1 MNAGVITFHSA
12 HNYGASLQTW
22 ALQKVL
28 KNMGVE
34 PFVIHYH
41 PNIIDRLYVAP
52 KQETL
57 KKKIKYSLQKKYRNR
72 VKMQVYKNKKYVHFI
87 HNSFKL
93 LGDFKTYEE
102 LECAKLGLDA
112 YITGS
117 DQVWNSDHTD
127 GFDPAYLLDFAE
139 SGAKKIS
146 YAASV
151 GREYILPQYREQ
163 FSNSLKSYTSISV
176 REASARPAIEALTD
190 KPVVVVLDPT
200 LLLSRQ
206 DYEELKKPGLFCDRY
221 ILVYM
226 METNNGLVKF
236 ANKLSIAL
244 GLPIIQRKPPTVFR
258 NELGSYYTDTA
269 AEFLS
274 EIENAEYVL
283 TNSFHA
289 TVFSLIYEKPFIS
302 MLHTSTGARTS
313 DLLKSVGLESHIV
326 YRTEDFHDIHQF
338 DIEDKIALQKR
349 IQELQKTSYD
359 FLHQALGIRPL

>member
-1 MNAGVITFHSA
+1 MKVGVITFHSA

-28 KNMGVE
+28 KNLGTD
-34 PFVIHYH
+34 PCVIHYH
-41 PNIIDRLYVAP
+41 PDIIDQLYVAP
-52 KQETL
+52 KQDTL
-57 KKKIKYSLQKKYRNR
+57 KKKIKYLTKKKYRNR
-72 VKMQVYKNKKYVHFI
+72 VKMQVVKNKKYNRFI
-87 HNSFKL
+87 HKRFQL
-93 LGDFKTYEE
+93 LGDFRTYEE
-102 LECAKLGLDA
+102 LEHAKLGLDA

-117 DQVWNSDHTD
+117 DQVWNSDHTN

-139 SGAKKIS
+139 PGTKRIS

-163 FSNSLKSYTSISV
+163 FQKSLESYTAISV
-176 REASARPAIEALTD
+176 REASAKPAIEALTD
-190 KPVVVVLDPT
+190 QPVDVVLDPT
-200 LLLSRQ
+200 LLLSKK
-206 DYEELKKPGLFCDRY
+206 DYEELKKPGLFEGRY

-226 METNNGLVKF
+226 MEANKELVKF
-236 ANKLSIAL
+236 ANRLSKAI

-274 EIENAEYVL
+274 EIEHAEYVL

-313 DLLKSVGLESHIV
+313 DLLESVGLESHIL
-326 YRTEDFHDIHQF
+326 YKTEDFHDIHQF
-338 DIEDKIALQKR
+338 DIKDKSLLRQR
-349 IQELQKTSYD
+349 IQELQKTSYE
-359 FLHQALGIRPL
+359 FLHRALGLRS

>member
-1 MNAGVITFHSA
+1 MNVGVITFHSA

-28 KNMGVE
+28 KNLGTS
-34 PFVIHYH
+34 PSVIHYH

-52 KQETL
+52 KQDTL
-57 KKKIKYSLQKKYRNR
+57 KKKIKYLAKKKYRTR

-87 HNSFKL
+87 HHNFKL
-93 LGDFKTYEE
+93 VGDFKTYEE
-102 LECAKLGLDA
+102 LKTAKLGLDA

-139 SGAKKIS
+139 PGTKKIS

-151 GREYILPQYREQ
+151 GREYIIPQYREQ
-163 FSNSLKSYTSISV
+163 FAESLKTYTAISV

-190 KPVVVVLDPT
+190 KPVEVVLDPT
-200 LLLSRQ
+200 LLLDRK
-206 DYEELKKPGLFCDRY
+206 DYEELKKPGLFHGRY

-226 METNNGLVKF
+226 METNNDLVKF
-236 ANKLSIAL
+236 ANKLSVAMGI
-244 GLPIIQRKPPTVFR
+244 PIIQRKPPTIFR

-274 EIENAEYVL
+274 EVENAEYVL

-326 YRTEDFHDIHQF
+326 YHTEDFHDIHQF
-338 DIEDKIALQKR
+338 DIDDKDELRRR
-349 IQELQKTSYD
+349 IKELQKTSYD
-359 FLHQALGIRPL
+359 FLHRALGV

>member
-1 MNAGVITFHSA
+1 MKVGVVTFHNA

-28 KNMGVE
+28 KNLGTK
-34 PFVIHYH
+34 PCVIHYH
-41 PNIIDRLYVAP
+41 PQIIDRLYVAP
-52 KQETL
+52 KQDTL
-57 KKKIKYSLQKKYRNR
+57 KKKMKYILKKKYRKR
-72 VKMQVYKNKKYVHFI
+72 VKAQVEKNRKYQEFI
-87 HNSFKL
+87 KNSFQL
-93 LGDFKTYEE
+93 TGDYKTYDE
-102 LECAKLGLDA
+102 LKNAKLGMDA

-139 SGAKKIS
+139 DSAKKIS

-151 GREYILPQYREQ
+151 GREYIFPQYQDQFRE
-163 FSNSLKSYTSISV
+163 SLKSYTSISV
-176 REASARPAIEALTD
+176 REASAQPAIESLTD
-190 KPVVVVLDPT
+190 KPVEVVLDPT
-200 LLLSRQ
+200 LLLDRN
-206 DYEELKKPGLFCDRY
+206 DYEELKKPGLFKGQRY
-221 ILVYM
+221 IFVYM
-226 METNNGLVKF
+226 MESNKEMVRF
-236 ANKLSIAL
+236 ANRLSVAI
-244 GLPIIQRKPPTVFR
+244 GLPIIQRKPSPIFR

-302 MLHTSTGARTS
+302 MLHSSTGARTS

-326 YRTEDFHDIHQF
+326 YNTENFHDIHQF
-338 DIEDKIALQKR
+338 DIEDKDELRRR
-349 IQELQKTSYD
+349 IHDLQKTSYD
-359 FLHQALGIRPL
+359 FLHRALGV

>member
-1 MNAGVITFHSA
+1 MKVGVITFHNA

-28 KNMGVE
+28 KNMGAD
-34 PFVIHYH
+34 PCVIHYH

-52 KQETL
+52 KQDTL
-57 KKKIKYSLQKKYRNR
+57 KKKVKYLTKKKYRNR
-72 VKMQVYKNKKYVHFI
+72 VKMQVLKNKKYVRFI
-87 HNSFKL
+87 QNNFDL

-102 LECAKLGLDA
+102 LKQAKLGLDA

-139 SGAKKIS
+139 PGAKKIS

-163 FSNSLKSYTSISV
+163 FQESLTTYTSISV
-176 REASARPAIEALTD
+176 REASARPAIESLTD
-190 KPVVVVLDPT
+190 KPVEVVLDPT
-200 LLLSRQ
+200 LLLDRK
-206 DYEELKKPGLFCDRY
+206 DYEELKKPGLFQERY

-226 METNNGLVKF
+226 METNNALVKF
-236 ANKLSIAL
+236 ANKLSVAMGI
-244 GLPIIQRKPPTVFR
+244 PIIQRKPPTVFR

-326 YRTEDFHDIHQF
+326 YQTEDFHDIHQF
-338 DIEDKIALQKR
+338 DIENKAELRQR
-349 IQELQKTSYD
+349 IKVLQKTSYE
-359 FLHQALGIRPL
+359 FLHKALGI

>member
-1 MNAGVITFHSA
+1 MNVGVITFHNA

-28 KNMGVE
+28 KNLGTN
-34 PFVIHYH
+34 PCVIHYH
-41 PNIIDRLYVAP
+41 PDIIDRLYVAP
-52 KQETL
+52 KQDTL
-57 KKKIKYSLQKKYRNR
+57 KKKIKYLAKKKYRER
-72 VKMQVYKNKKYVHFI
+72 VKMQVDKNKKYVNFI
-87 HNSFKL
+87 QNNFKL

-102 LECAKLGLDA
+102 LKVAKLGLDA

-127 GFDPAYLLDFAE
+127 GFDPAYLLDFAQP
-139 SGAKKIS
+139 GAKKIS

-163 FSNSLKSYTSISV
+163 FSESLKTYTSISV

-190 KPVVVVLDPT
+190 KPVEVVLDPT
-200 LLLSRQ
+200 LLLDRK
-206 DYEELKKPGLFCDRY
+206 DYEELKKPGLFQGRY

-226 METNNGLVKF
+226 METNSDLVKF
-236 ANKLSIAL
+236 ANKLSVAI
-244 GLPIIQRKPPTVFR
+244 GIPIIQRKPPTVFR

-313 DLLKSVGLESHIV
+313 DLLKSVGLETHIV
-326 YRTEDFHDIHQF
+326 YQTEDFHDIHQF
-338 DIEDKIALQKR
+338 DIDDKDELRRR
-349 IQELQKTSYD
+349 IKELQKTSYD
-359 FLHQALGIRPL
+359 FLHRALGI

>member
-1 MNAGVITFHSA
+1 MKVGVITFHSA

-28 KNMGVE
+28 KNLNTE
-34 PFVIHYH
+34 PCVIHYH
-41 PNIIDRLYVAP
+41 PDIIDRLYVAP
-52 KQETL
+52 KQDTI
-57 KKKIKYSLQKKYRNR
+57 KKKMKYLFKKKYRSR
-72 VKMQVYKNKKYVHFI
+72 VKMQMLKNKKYSRFI
-87 HNSFKL
+87 RHSFKL
-93 LGDFKTYEE
+93 VGNFRTYEE
-102 LECAKLGLDA
+102 LKDAKLGLDA

-139 SGAKKIS
+139 PGAKKIS

-151 GREYILPQYREQ
+151 GREYVLPQFRDQ
-163 FSNSLKSYTSISV
+163 FQNCLTSFTAISV
-176 REASARPAIEALTD
+176 REESAKPAIEALTD
-190 KPVVVVLDPT
+190 KPVEVVLDPT
-200 LLLSRQ
+200 LLLSREE
-206 DYEELKKPGLFCDRY
+206 YESLKKPGQFKGRY

-226 METNNGLVKF
+226 MEANKELVKF
-236 ANKLSIAL
+236 ANRLSVAI

-313 DLLKSVGLESHIV
+313 DLLKSVGLEEHIL
-326 YRTEDFHDIHQF
+326 YQPEDFHDIHQF
-338 DIEDKIALQKR
+338 DIKDKESLRKR
-349 IQELQKTSYD
+349 IQELQKTSYE
-359 FLHQALGIRPL
+359 FLHRALGLRP

>member
-1 MNAGVITFHSA
+1 MKVGVVTFHNA

-28 KNMGVE
+28 KNMGADPCV
-34 PFVIHYH
+34 VHYH
-41 PNIIDRLYVAP
+41 PFIIDRLYMAP
-52 KQETL
+52 KQDTF
-57 KKKIKYSLQKKYRNR
+57 KKKIKYVLKKKYRDR
-72 VKMQVYKNKKYVHFI
+72 VKMQVYKNRKYRNFI
-87 HNSFKL
+87 RDNFKL
-93 LGDFKTYEE
+93 VGDFTTYEE
-102 LECAKLGLDA
+102 LKNGKLGLDA

-127 GFDPAYLLDFAE
+127 GFDPAYTLDFAE
-139 SGAKKIS
+139 PSAKKIS

-163 FSNSLKSYTSISV
+163 FAQSLASYTAISV
-176 REASARPAIEALTD
+176 REASARPAIEALTEH
-190 KPVVVVLDPT
+190 PVEVVLDPT
-200 LLLSRQ
+200 LLLDRK
-206 DYEELKKPGLFCDRY
+206 DYEELKKPGLFEGQRY

-226 METNNGLVKF
+226 METNKELVQF
-236 ANKLSIAL
+236 ANRLSVAI
-244 GLPIIQRKPPTVFR
+244 GIPVIQRKPPTVFR

-274 EIENAEYVL
+274 EIEHAEYVL

-326 YRTEDFHDIHQF
+326 YNPNEFHDIHQF
-338 DIEDKIALQKR
+338 DIEDKEELRKR
-349 IQELQKTSYD
+349 IHELQKTSYE
-359 FLHQALGIRPL
+359 FLHRALGI

>member
-1 MNAGVITFHSA
+1 MKVGVVTFHNA

-28 KNMGVE
+28 KNLGTDPCV
-34 PFVIHYH
+34 VHYH
-41 PNIIDRLYVAP
+41 PDIIDRLYVAP
-52 KQETL
+52 KQNTFKKKMKYLL
-57 KKKIKYSLQKKYRNR
+57 KKKYRAR
-72 VKMQVYKNKKYVHFI
+72 VKTQVYKNKRYCEFI
-87 HNSFKL
+87 NNNFKL
-93 LGDFKTYEE
+93 VGDFKTYEE
-102 LECAKLGLDA
+102 LKNANLGLDA

-139 SGAKKIS
+139 PSAKKIS

-151 GREYILPQYREQ
+151 GREYILPQYRDQ
-163 FSNSLKSYTSISV
+163 FAESLKTYTSISV
-176 REASARPAIEALTD
+176 REASARPAIESLTD
-190 KPVVVVLDPT
+190 KPVEVVLDPT
-200 LLLSRQ
+200 LLLNKE
-206 DYEELKKPGLFCDRY
+206 DYEELKKPGLFEGQRY
-221 ILVYM
+221 IFVYM
-226 METNNGLVKF
+226 MEANKELVQF
-236 ANKLSIAL
+236 ANRLSVAL
-244 GLPIIQRKPPTVFR
+244 GIPVVQRKPSPIFR

-326 YRTEDFHDIHQF
+326 YQTKDFHDIHQF
-338 DIEDKIALQKR
+338 DIVDKEQLRER
-349 IQELQKTSYD
+349 IHELQKTSYD
-359 FLHQALGIRPL
+359 FLHRALEI